1 MDTRKIRIP
10 FSHQTVESLM
20 YLSMGTRQWVDII
33 FAVNKASQYLEKLN
47 KIHWNAV
54 KRIFKYLM
62 KQQNMIFI
70 FNQTE

>member
-1 MDTRKIRIP
+1 
-10 FSHQTVESLM
+10 M
-20 YLSMGTRQWVDII
+20 YLSMGTRQWADII